1 MRAVRAARRR
11 SALSPHDE
19 TSRMNFVRL
28 SIALLLAGAALLP
41 NAARAAQSY
50 DSCAGFID
58 SLPAVITT
66 QGTWCLRKD
75 LSSALASG
83 PAIEAK
89 VNNVTIDCNH
99 FKVGGLAAGDTSTSV
114 GVYSNNRQNITV
126 RNCNLR
132 GFYAGVYLWKGAGHL
147 VEDNRVDN
155 ALAYGIFMLTDFSTS
170 GVIRNNLVYATG
182 GAPIH
187 TTTLG
192 ISGVADM
199 IDNTVDGV
207 FSATADGA
215 PIGLDAMGPGTEVR
229 GNRVRGLVPGG
240 SGQAIGLRMMADGI
254 VASGNRFTSETLI
267 PGFAIY
273 GSNHGVCQ
281 DNIASRFAT
290 LMQTCQ
296 DAGGNHAN

>member
-1 MRAVRAARRR
+1 
-11 SALSPHDE
+11 
-19 TSRMNFVRL
+19 MNFVRL
-28 SIALLLAGAALLP
+28 ALALLLAGIATVPAT
-41 NAARAAQSY
+41 ARAAQSY

-75 LSSALASG
+75 LASAISSGAV
-83 PAIEAK
+83 IEART
-89 VNNVTIDCNH
+89 NNVTIDCNN
-99 FKVGGLAAGDTSTSV
+99 FKIGGLAAGDTSTAI
-114 GVYSNNRQNITV
+114 GVYALNRQNITV

-132 GFYAGVYLWKGAGHL
+132 GFYAGVYLFKGAGHL

-155 ALAYGIFMLTDFSTS
+155 ALAYGIFMLTDFSSS

-182 GAPIH
+182 GAPNN

-207 FSATADGA
+207 FAAAANAA
-215 PIGLDAMGPGTEVR
+215 PIGLDAMGPGTEIR
-229 GNRVRGLVPGG
+229 GNRVRGLVPTG

-254 VASGNRFTSETLI
+254 IASGNRFTAQALTA
-267 PGFAIY
+267 GVAIS
-273 GSNHGVCQ
+273 GSGYGVCQ
-281 DNIASRFAT
+281 GNVSSRYAQ
-290 LMQTCQ
+290 LMTTCQ
-296 DAGGNHAN
+296 DGGGNIAN